1 MWQKSDGIPT
11 TAWTGFHRIWTLV
24 AFRKLS
30 AVIYCVGIYVCVSLF
45 GYAYNFE
52 HYKLKTA
59 ESKASWSV
67 RCWCA
72 TDNFVSR
79 CSYLWLSYWREF
91 FFLCLWKK
99 TSWWPSTKYLFL
111 SSAMLSSHPEGSL
124 WTAASPIM
132 NPPGLL
138 HVHVWYLILR
148 RYLIPSTLPC
158 AHLRM

>member
-124 WTAASPIM
+124 PSWILQACCTSMFGTWSLEGISSP
-132 NPPGLL
+132 PPCL
-138 HVHVWYLILR
+138 VLIFACSL
-148 RYLIPSTLPC
+148 
-158 AHLRM
+158 